1 MKLTDIQPKTDAKFI
16 SRVINN
22 YFASKVDVPAL
33 KEGNARTMLT
43 KVKALIN
50 ETKSTHKFH
59 TSEKS
64 PAYLQLLLMEQ
75 ALQSQLKEYGADS
88 SRYQSGTAYT
98 SPTSSV
104 MADIK
109 PEDDKEDDMEEDVKE
124 AEMPMPQDF
133 VPEPV
138 VAQTIK
144 DLGPGLDP
152 MANGFYDLAYGKL
165 LSNYLAQETPEIKKK
180 FQISWNLA
188 WAKQMREL
196 YSREY
201 GGYQKRPVKEDK
213 LTESEVETAQVVLA
227 AQDMVDKIAGWTE
240 DVADMQYKDLPGLV
254 EMMRNEVGVNEA
266 QAFLDAQTATLTTLL
281 DSLEQAKTEATTA
294 MAPLTGEQAVDPS
307 EFSKEP
313 DLDAGVDNDT
323 PPDVDSDG
331 DITEPDLEP
340 DLGRERR

>member
-98 SPTSSV
+98 SPASSV

-109 PEDDKEDDMEEDVKE
+109 PEDDEEDDMEE
-124 AEMPMPQDF
+124 
-133 VPEPV
+133 
-138 VAQTIK
+138 
-144 DLGPGLDP
+144 
-152 MANGFYDLAYGKL
+152 AYGTSSKL
-165 LSNYLAQETPEIKKK
+165 MAGKKK
-180 FQISWNLA
+180 Y
-188 WAKQMREL
+188 AKKKM
-196 YSREY
+196 
-201 GGYQKRPVKEDK
+201 KEDK

-227 AQDMVDKIAGWTE
+227 AQDMVDKIAGWME

-281 DSLEQAKTEATTA
+281 GSLEQAKTEATTA
-294 MAPLTGEQAVDPS
+294 MAPLTGEQADDPS
-307 EFSKEP
+307 EFSKEPDLEP

>member
-98 SPTSSV
+98 SPASSV

-109 PEDDKEDDMEEDVKE
+109 PEDDEEDDMEE
-124 AEMPMPQDF
+124 
-133 VPEPV
+133 
-138 VAQTIK
+138 
-144 DLGPGLDP
+144 
-152 MANGFYDLAYGKL
+152 AYGTSSKL
-165 LSNYLAQETPEIKKK
+165 MAGKKK
-180 FQISWNLA
+180 Y
-188 WAKQMREL
+188 AKKKM
-196 YSREY
+196 
-201 GGYQKRPVKEDK
+201 KEDK

-227 AQDMVDKIAGWTE
+227 AQDMVDKIAGWME

-281 DSLEQAKTEATTA
+281 GSLEQAKTEATTA

>member
-16 SRVINN
+16 SRVINS

-33 KEGNARTMLT
+33 KESNARTMLT
-43 KVKALIN
+43 KVKALIK
-50 ETKSTHKFH
+50 ETKSTSKFH

-64 PAYLQLLLMEQ
+64 PAYLQLLMMEQ

-88 SRYQSGTAYT
+88 ARYQGGTAYT
-98 SPTSSV
+98 NPTSSV
-104 MADIK
+104 MANIK
-109 PEDDKEDDMEEDVKE
+109 PEDDKEEVEDDDVEEACGSSSKLMAGKKKYGKKKMKE
-124 AEMPMPQDF
+124 A
-133 VPEPV
+133 
-138 VAQTIK
+138 
-144 DLGPGLDP
+144 
-152 MANGFYDLAYGKL
+152 
-165 LSNYLAQETPEIKKK
+165 
-180 FQISWNLA
+180 
-188 WAKQMREL
+188 
-196 YSREY
+196 
-201 GGYQKRPVKEDK
+201 K

-227 AQDMVDKIAGWTE
+227 AQDMVDKIAGWME

-281 DSLEQAKTEATTA
+281 GSLEQAKTEATAA

-307 EFSKEP
+307 EFSGEP

-323 PPDVDSDG
+323 PPEADSDG

>member
-64 PAYLQLLLMEQ
+64 PAYLQLLMMEQ

-88 SRYQSGTAYT
+88 PRYQSGTAYT

-109 PEDDKEDDMEEDVKE
+109 PEDDKEKEDDMEEACGTSSK
-124 AEMPMPQDF
+124 
-133 VPEPV
+133 
-138 VAQTIK
+138 
-144 DLGPGLDP
+144 L
-152 MANGFYDLAYGKL
+152 MA
-165 LSNYLAQETPEIKKK
+165 SKKK
-180 FQISWNLA
+180 Y
-188 WAKQMREL
+188 AKKKM
-196 YSREY
+196 
-201 GGYQKRPVKEDK
+201 KEDK

-227 AQDMVDKIAGWTE
+227 AQDMVDKIAGWME

-281 DSLEQAKTEATTA
+281 GSLEQAKTEATTA

>member
-16 SRVINN
+16 SRVINS

-33 KEGNARTMLT
+33 KESNARTMLT
-43 KVKALIN
+43 KVKALIK
-50 ETKSTHKFH
+50 ETKSTSKFH

-64 PAYLQLLLMEQ
+64 PAYLQLLMMEQ

-88 SRYQSGTAYT
+88 ARYQGGTAYT
-98 SPTSSV
+98 NPTSSV
-104 MADIK
+104 MANIK
-109 PEDDKEDDMEEDVKE
+109 PEDDKEEVEDDDVEEACGSNAKLMAGKKKYGKKKMKE
-124 AEMPMPQDF
+124 A
-133 VPEPV
+133 
-138 VAQTIK
+138 
-144 DLGPGLDP
+144 
-152 MANGFYDLAYGKL
+152 
-165 LSNYLAQETPEIKKK
+165 
-180 FQISWNLA
+180 
-188 WAKQMREL
+188 
-196 YSREY
+196 
-201 GGYQKRPVKEDK
+201 K

-227 AQDMVDKIAGWTE
+227 AQDMVDKIAGWME

-281 DSLEQAKTEATTA
+281 GSLEQAKTEATAA

-307 EFSKEP
+307 EFSGEP

-323 PPDVDSDG
+323 PPEADSDG